1 MSSVYVKEDSSLLE
15 SDKYVYEVT
24 ICCYYEN
31 YYCIANTTMFE
42 SSILVEK
49 MVESYFL
56 NKHVQIS
63 CELFSAPMEYIIEEG
78 YKLWVE
84 PPKKTRKPMK
94 K

>member
-42 SSILVEK
+42 SSTLVEK
-49 MVESYFL
+49 K
-56 NKHVQIS
+56 NGGII
-63 CELFSAPMEYIIEEG
+63 FS
-78 YKLWVE
+78 
-84 PPKKTRKPMK
+84 
-94 K
+94 